1 MKEEY
6 PPFWNDPNY
15 HDSWMPLAYQW
26 GMLKR
31 LHELD
36 ALHLAP
42 NGKNRYLDFAKGI
55 QDADD
60 DMGSPTVYAAGRKTA
75 DELYEE
81 SKR

>member
-15 HDSWMPLAYQW
+15 HDSWTPLAYQW

-42 NGKNRYLDFAKGI
+42 NGKNRYENFARTNHG
-55 QDADD
+55 DD
-60 DMGSPTVYAAGRKTA
+60 DMGDPLTYAAGRKTA
-75 DELYEE
+75 DDLYEE